1 MYKELANM
9 GSSKHL
15 GRLFQRNT
23 KRSCFYV
30 GKQNGGF
37 KEKQKKRLSG
47 FQIAVGVIC
56 SCFRGPFLTLPL
68 GANFDPRGEV
78 ASQE

>member
-37 KEKQKKRLSG
+37 KEKQKKG
-47 FQIAVGVIC
+47 FQVSKLQLELYVAV
-56 SCFRGPFLTLPL
+56 SE
-68 GANFDPRGEV
+68 AH
-78 ASQE
+78 S